1 MAATR
6 APPPPATATA
16 TTTTRINATRPE
28 NLAPSAKRTSKAQ
41 LLQQYLDLLPLKP
54 APESY
59 LDSLR
64 SALHLPQSHL
74 SPATTRVDAQWDPLT
89 LSVWVTNDAHMTR
102 LWRQGFFGKGFLSRS
117 EPSWRRRV
125 DNRRAHL
132 DGRQK
137 RLTAEE
143 VTALRRIERKGT
155 KLAKKLERDAE
166 RLLAASTAAS
176 AVGSPAP
183 AVSPLPDLAPRLEQ
197 VAEEQ
202 ERAGDNLDV
211 KDKGKGKE
219 VPTPTT
225 TAAAAADDDDEADEQ
240 DPPPPA
246 WQLDAE
252 HSQLQPEEAFFLIF
266 ALDALSL
273 TVADPLASPSPSGSP
288 ASPPPRLSILSS
300 FRLFLQSACP
310 SLPPTLNPPSGPDP
324 RLARLD
330 SPFLLS
336 YAVYHHYRSM
346 SWVVRSGV
354 KFCVDWVLY
363 GQGGPVGGHAECV
376 PSLPLLSLSLS
387 PAAPPDPLVLHAP
400 GSPSSSSQHTSTRQ
414 TPRLT
419 RSGRTLPSRCTR
431 PEAAARRASSST
443 SRARERGRTR
453 GGGSTRSTASAAAS
467 RRCARAPL
475 LSLSLSLSCCAVLC
489 CAVPE
494 APTDPTSPRT
504 RARARTRT
512 QTLVLAHV
520 VIPPLSS
527 LPATHSD
534 PEWVARHPAQALAR
548 LEVRE
553 VVVRRFLAG
562 RMRD

>member
-363 GQGGPVGGHAECV
+363 GQGGPVGGHAEFAV
-376 PSLPLLSLSLS
+376 
-387 PAAPPDPLVLHAP
+387 LVLPTYVDPAD
-400 GSPSSSSQHTSTRQ
+400 
-414 TPRLT
+414 
-419 RSGRTLPSRCTR
+419 
-431 PEAAARRASSST
+431 
-443 SRARERGRTR
+443 
-453 GGGSTRSTASAAAS
+453 AAS
-467 RRCARAPL
+467 NPFRSHSALALHQAGSGGATGELEHLEGEGERKNSWRWFHTVNRVC
-475 LSLSLSLSCCAVLC
+475 SGVKK
-489 CAVPE
+489 
-494 APTDPTSPRT
+494 
-504 RARARTRT
+504 
-512 QTLVLAHV
+512 TLVLAHV